1 MTLQTSGAITMAN
14 IVQEFKP
21 VWITDTQNPNYLND
35 WRISYFYAGGGI
47 VPSGTSGT
55 YGAVPSSGT
64 ISYQNFYGTNSIAT
78 LSTTITVG
86 RLGSSSI
93 YGYQEDNY
101 GSIADEFYDQ
111 YIISAATFGVNPN
124 TGYSACT
131 IISVRND
138 FTTPQVDADTDSDSV
153 WKTCTINGTTF
164 TRSNRTSFTAS
175 TFGYFNLKM
184 GIWYFNGSTNYF
196 GTTVGASKSFY
207 ITQ

>member
-1 MTLQTSGAITMAN
+1 MTLPSSGQIRMID

-21 VWITDTQNPNYLND
+21 VWITDTLDPNYLND

-64 ISYQNFYGTNSIAT
+64 ISYQNFYGTSAIAS

-86 RLGSSSI
+86 RLGSTGV
-93 YGYQEDNY
+93 YGYQDDNF
-101 GSIADEFYDQ
+101 GSIANEFFDQ
-111 YIISAATFGVNPN
+111 YIIRGAYFGINPN
-124 TGYSACT
+124 TGYSAST
-131 IISVRND
+131 VIMVGND

-175 TFGYFNLKM
+175 TFGFYNLKM

>member
-1 MTLQTSGAITMAN
+1 MALPSSGQIRMID

-21 VWITDTQNPNYLND
+21 VWLTDTLDPNYLND

-64 ISYQNFYGTNSIAT
+64 ISYQNFYGTNNIAT

-86 RLGSSSI
+86 GSSGF
-93 YGYQEDNY
+93 YGYQDDNF
-101 GSIADEFYDQ
+101 GSIGNEFFDQ
-111 YIISAATFGVNPN
+111 YIIRGAYFGFN
-124 TGYSACT
+124 TNTSSLSTLILVG
-131 IISVRND
+131 ND

-153 WKTCTINGTTF
+153 WKSCTINGTTF
-164 TRSNRTSFTAS
+164 TRSNRTTFVAS
-175 TFGYFNLKM
+175 TFGFYNLKM
-184 GIWYFNGSTNYF
+184 GIWYFDGSTNVF